1 MPRPYQPIKRL
12 KAGSDV
18 YYIQI
23 RDTAGKRH
31 SLSLETTD
39 KETAMRRYGQAMK
52 LLLSRIKAKEEG
64 ASSRQQWS
72 DEQIEDIKQQW
83 PEDFTAQDIAE
94 QVTGKRTTDPATGEF
109 TDKST
114 QALAERLHGIKP
126 ALTWHDLIKEAESRR
141 LQNEGKPYSP
151 GWYEAIEITIKDCP
165 GSAT

>member
-18 YYIQI
+18 YCIQI
-23 RDTAGKRH
+23 RDTADKRH

-52 LLLSRIKAKEEG
+52 LLLPRIKAKEEG

-94 QVTGKRTTDPATGEF
+94 
-109 TDKST
+109 
-114 QALAERLHGIKP
+114 RLHGIKP
-126 ALTWHDLIKEAESRR
+126 ALTWHDLIKEAKSRR
-141 LQNEGKPYSP
+141 LRNEGKPYSP
-151 GWYEAIEITIKDCP
+151 GWCEAIEITIKDCP